1 MDDQNAN
8 PHLRKRPSNCGPGEG
23 ERSKPPAQVPNKN
36 PWNDA
41 EPTWP
46 GTEYDD
52 DEAVA
57 DGMCDDDNDAPWPWM
72 SAVLGSPQPSLW
84 DEAISKIFASKSRSD
99 SF

>member
-1 MDDQNAN
+1 MADQNSYRRAN
-8 PHLRKRPSNCGPGEG
+8 TCGPSQ
-23 ERSKPPAQVPNKN
+23 RPNPPSRDVN
-36 PWNDA
+36 PWDN